1 MPSSPKH
8 LIESVAV
15 FLSIALVIIPSAFAN
30 VPLLPIAL
38 NEILPRIDVGMTREQ
53 VVSLLAEKY
62 PAVKTKQG
70 LWSGQSGYMDFILDE
85 RYEIDVSAVNTPP
98 GTESP
103 TVNKDFIIYIFD
115 QSSKQ
120 RIEIKQ
126 YHWQ

>member
-8 LIESVAV
+8 LIESVAL

-115 QSSKQ
+115 QSAKQ

>member
-1 MPSSPKH
+1 MMPSTSKH
-8 LIESVAV
+8 LIESVGL

-30 VPLLPIAL
+30 GPLLPLAL

-62 PAVKTKQG
+62 PAVKAKQG
-70 LWSGQSGYMDFILDE
+70 VWSGQSGYMDFILDE

-98 GTESP
+98 GSSP

-115 QSSKQ
+115 QSVKQ

>member
-8 LIESVAV
+8 LIESVAL

-98 GTESP
+98 GHRKP
-103 TVNKDFIIYIFD
+103 YG
-115 QSSKQ
+115 Q
-120 RIEIKQ
+120 
-126 YHWQ
+126 

>member
-1 MPSSPKH
+1 M
-8 LIESVAV
+8 
-15 FLSIALVIIPSAFAN
+15 
-30 VPLLPIAL
+30 PLLPIAL

-103 TVNKDFIIYIFD
+103 TVNKDFIIYILTSHLNSALRSNSTTG
-115 QSSKQ
+115 SSSSNCLEVHKTTLA
-120 RIEIKQ
+120 
-126 YHWQ
+126 